1 MDVDAWW
8 NWKDNEQSAQGSNE
22 TAVAAKNDKHEQKPK
37 VELPLPL
44 WQQAYG
50 QKVKKEHLF
59 KKEVKNEQLFKAKVD
74 LAIGIPD
81 SSTRDLQT
89 AVAAEPRTARKVH
102 KWNKPTRDLFVDL
115 AKKISANY
123 EVSLSDEDVDFG
135 SAGSARGNVVESNV
149 SDDGTQ
155 SQGADSADSIETF
168 ASCGVSPCPRAS
180 PSQASSIVFS
190 EPCSV
195 C

>member
-22 TAVAAKNDKHEQKPK
+22 TAVAAKNDQNEQKTK

-50 QKVKKEHLF
+50 KKVKKEHHF
-59 KKEVKNEQLFKAKVD
+59 KTEVKNEQLFKPKVE

-81 SSTRDLQT
+81 SSTRGLQT

-102 KWNKPTRDLFVDL
+102 K
-115 AKKISANY
+115 
-123 EVSLSDEDVDFG
+123 
-135 SAGSARGNVVESNV
+135 
-149 SDDGTQ
+149 
-155 SQGADSADSIETF
+155 
-168 ASCGVSPCPRAS
+168 
-180 PSQASSIVFS
+180 
-190 EPCSV
+190 
-195 C
+195 